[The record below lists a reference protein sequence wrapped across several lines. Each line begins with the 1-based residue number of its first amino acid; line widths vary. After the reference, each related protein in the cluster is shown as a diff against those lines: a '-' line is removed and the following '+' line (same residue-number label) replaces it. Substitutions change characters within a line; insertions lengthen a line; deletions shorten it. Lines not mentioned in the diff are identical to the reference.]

1 MSRKVTGFGVWGLVL
16 AVVAMPA
23 LAEAPKSPLAEPAK
37 VALAPVAGK
46 ATRVL
51 FIGNSFT
58 SYNGGLGSIVQSL
71 AAKGGHKLD
80 FVEVTKGG
88 ETLEGHW
95 KTGKAQAAIQKGGW
109 DYVVLQEQSVRPIT
123 DPAKMAEYVKLFDAE
138 IKKVGAK
145 TLLYETWATIDKPET
160 QAVLCKTYES
170 IAKEINAIVAPAGR
184 AWEIALKAKPDLK
197 LHVIKDKKHPT
208 PAGSYLNACVMYATI
223 FGQEPADLP
232 WKIKSAAGKAL
243 FELPEIEA
251 VLLQKSAQEMLTAW
265 KKTLDAAT
273 AVPAALGVPA
283 PAGTPANSSGAG
295 KGS

>member
-1 MSRKVTGFGVWGLVL
+1 MSRKVKGFSVWGLIL
-16 AVVAMPA
+16 SVVAGAAMPV
-23 LAEAPKSPLAEPAK
+23 LGEAPKSPIAEPAK
-37 VALAPVAGK
+37 AALAPVAGK

-71 AAKGGHKLD
+71 AAKGGHKLE

-160 QAVLCKTYES
+160 QVVLCKAYES

-184 AWEIALKAKPDLK
+184 AWEVALRSKPDLK
-197 LHVIKDKKHPT
+197 LHVLKDKKHPT

-232 WKIKSAAGKAL
+232 RSIRSAAGKAL
-243 FELPEIEA
+243 FELAEPDA
-251 VLLQKSAQEMLTAW
+251 NLLQKAACEMLVGW
-265 KKTLDAAT
+265 KKTLEAAG
-273 AVPAALGVPA
+273 AVPAALGAPA
-283 PAGTPANSSGAG
+283 PAEAPAAAKRS
-295 KGS
+295 